1 MAPSS
6 NGVISVVPESDVE
19 AKILAGYAELQRR
32 DSNAERHRDR
42 WHSIAR
48 WLAFGLLVMVGVNVW
63 QSVRHENVQAF
74 VQVVVR
80 DDEGNYIL
88 SGVPQKL
95 LEYTPQDGQWME
107 MLAQWVRSIR
117 WRSENPEFTR
127 TEWAWAYRHSCPE
140 ARQHLDFDEKREHP
154 FVKNSSKRVSVGIKS
169 VTKTPTPES
178 YQVLW
183 EEVTT
188 DKVRPGRDVALWTG
202 TFTVGR
208 FHPKTMGDMID
219 NRLGLC
225 VTAYNLSKQPEK

>member
-1 MAPSS
+1 MAPSI
-6 NGVISVVPESDVE
+6 NGVADVTPESDVT
-19 AKILAGYAELQRR
+19 AKILAAYGELQRR
-32 DSNAERHRDR
+32 DSSAERHRDR
-42 WHSIAR
+42 WYGIAR
-48 WLAFGLLVMVGVNVW
+48 LLAFALLVVVGVSVW
-63 QSVRHENVQAF
+63 QTVRHENVQAF

-88 SGVPQKL
+88 SGIPQKL
-95 LEYTPQDGQWME
+95 LEYTPQEGQWME

-127 TEWAWAYRHSCPE
+127 TEWAWVYRHSCPE
-140 ARQHLDFDEKREHP
+140 ARKHLDFDEQRQHP
-154 FVKNSSKRVSVGIKS
+154 FAKDSSKRVSIDIKS

-178 YQVLW
+178 FQVLW

-188 DKVRPGRDVALWTG
+188 DKTRPGKDVAMWTG

-208 FHPKTMGDMID
+208 FHPKTMADMID

-225 VTAYNLSKQPEK
+225 VTAYNLTEQPKK